1 MSIKKKSIAD
11 LKNTILSPSLTS
23 LYKVNIPLPKK
34 VGEAVGKKIKVDQES
49 ISILCSSASLP
60 GSSLMTHEI
69 MNDRTGVS
77 EFHAHR
83 RQFDNKI
90 ELEFYVDSNQ
100 YGPIAYFEY
109 WMDYITQYSETGK
122 ESRSTAGSYR
132 MQYPDYYSTD
142 NFTIHKFERDIN
154 EKGTHTPRLEY
165 RFYDSFPLSINS
177 MPVSYNTSSL
187 LKCVVTMSYSRYKL
201 EYVNEQVLSSVTK
214 KSSGKQESLPEEQ
227 KKSSKINDSY
237 GGTAGPGTPF
247 VRRDTATGTDLTN
260 GRGEPAEPLLLPD
273 GSPVRDAYG
282 NLREMF

>member
-1 MSIKKKSIAD
+1 VSINKKSIAD

-23 LYKVNIPLPKK
+23 LYKVNIPLPEK
-34 VGEAVGKKIKVDQES
+34 VGNAVSKKIKVDQES

-90 ELEFYVDSNQ
+90 ELEFYVDSDQ

-109 WMDYITQYSETGK
+109 WMDYISEYSETGK
-122 ESRSTAGSYR
+122 QSRSTAGFYT
-132 MQYPDYYSTD
+132 MQYPDYYTTD
-142 NFTIHKFERDIN
+142 SFTVHKFEKDIN

-165 RFYDSFPLSINS
+165 CFYNAFPLSINS

-201 EYVNEQVLSSVTK
+201 ENVNERVLSLQPSEK
-214 KSSGKQESLPEEQ
+214 KKPPEKKKPEEPEAPDPTPAVE
-227 KKSSKINDSY
+227 KPERMGMRNRMRAPGGLY
-237 GGTAGPGTPF
+237 GG
-247 VRRDTATGTDLTN
+247 R
-260 GRGEPAEPLLLPD
+260 PL
-273 GSPVRDAYG
+273 
-282 NLREMF
+282 

>member
-23 LYKVNIPLPKK
+23 LYKVDIPLPEK
-34 VGEAVGKKIKVDQES
+34 VGTAVSKKIKVDQES

-109 WMDYITQYSETGK
+109 WMDYISQYSETGK
-122 ESRSTAGSYR
+122 QSRSTAGSYR
-132 MQYPDYYSTD
+132 MQYPDYYTTD
-142 NFTIHKFERDIN
+142 SFTIHKFEKDIN
-154 EKGTHTPRLEY
+154 EKGTHTPRLVY
-165 RFYDSFPLSINS
+165 CFYNSFPLSINS

-201 EYVNEQVLSSVTK
+201 EYINEQVLSSVTK
-214 KSSGKQESLPEEQ
+214 NSSGKPKS
-227 KKSSKINDSY
+227 KKSSKNNDSF
-237 GGTAGPGTPF
+237 GGTYGKNSEF
-247 VRRDTATGTDLTN
+247 VERDTATGVRMD
-260 GRGEPAEPLLLPD
+260 GRSDGPLLYSNGQPVYGSD
-273 GSPVRDAYG
+273 GTTIQDMR
-282 NLREMF
+282 L